1 MTITQQ
7 EIIDL
12 AVEAGMSELLGPTS
26 ALLNSEIACLYRFYA
41 LAYQRGVRDEREA
54 AAKVC
59 ETAEVPID
67 IEIWMGTKG
76 SLSAATAKGLAA
88 AIRAR
93 GQSCPPCN
101 HNCNQGRD
109 CPGAKR

>member
-7 EIIDL
+7 EIIAL
-12 AVEAGMSELLGPTS
+12 AVEAGMSELIGPTS
-26 ALLNSEIACLYRFYA
+26 ALLNSEIACLQRFYA

-54 AAKVC
+54 AARIC
-59 ETAEVPID
+59 DERAELYAD
-67 IEIWMGTKG
+67 EGG
-76 SLSAATAKGLAA
+76 DARSCAA

-109 CPGAKR
+109 CPGDKR